1 MSSLDFGKAWKWW
14 NRIASIK
21 MPFVT
26 PKFMG
31 ATNPQMHLASDGTKG
46 CFIFGG
52 REPAEAFADFLNKE
66 MGANADTGS
75 FIGYGVVYVPPENYE
90 KAIQIGMNAL
100 LMKPTGGTWIDFYDQ
115 RSYSPEFEQVLELR
129 LHETCLDNKGKRK
142 KVVEDYIQ
150 KWIQKLEEVLDTPL
164 TIKETYNQKSVELG
178 IERKVDSHLEHDTV
192 LNKIRESKLLLEKG
206 PFDGYA
212 YVDFYG
218 KYIA

>member
-14 NRIASIK
+14 NQLDSIK

-31 ATNPQMHLASDGTKG
+31 ATNPKMPLASDGTKA

-52 REPAEAFADFLNKE
+52 WKPAEAFADFLNKE
-66 MGANADTGS
+66 MGANADTSS

-100 LMKPTGGTWIDFYDQ
+100 LTEYTEGTWIDFYDQ
-115 RSYSPEFEQVLELR
+115 RSCCPEFEQVLALR

-142 KVVEDYIQ
+142 KAVEDYIQ
-150 KWIQKLEEVLDTPL
+150 QWIQKLEEVLDTPL
-164 TIKETYNQKSVELG
+164 TIKEPYNQKRVELG
-178 IERKVDSHLEHDTV
+178 IERKIDSHLGHDEV

-206 PFDGYA
+206 PFEGYA
-212 YVDFYG
+212 YIDFYG